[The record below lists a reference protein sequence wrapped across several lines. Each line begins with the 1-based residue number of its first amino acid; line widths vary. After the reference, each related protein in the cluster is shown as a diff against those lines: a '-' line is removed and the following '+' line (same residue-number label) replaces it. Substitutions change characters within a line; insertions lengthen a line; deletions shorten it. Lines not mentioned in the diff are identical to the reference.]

1 MWPMLLLLLPVALAM
16 LALGRVAHRLLA
28 PSGNPFAGPPLEPPR
43 PLVTDQRARDRV
55 LKQGFSVQRVPDQL
69 DAVVIGSGVGG
80 LAVAATLAKAGRRVL
95 VLEQH
100 DQAGGCCHTFQQHG
114 IEFDVGIHYVGQLHE
129 GSLLRVALDQ
139 VTDGQLCWH
148 RLPDPYDEVTLGPQR
163 YLLRSGKVAF
173 VTALEEQ
180 FPAEKE
186 AIREFMKLSKV
197 RPCSHLS
204 MGVARPQ
211 GGDSLGYGV
220 GMVAQVGTW
229 LMGGR
234 GGERAV
240 GTVGTQVTVV
250 EGTLVMVASRHA
262 ALLALLK
269 LSPRWLVT
277 LLLRSGLLPRLS
289 PVFRMATT
297 SHSQAAA
304 RLTSNHDL
312 RALFGYLFYGT
323 APRDSSFLVSA
334 LMVHHYQRGAW
345 YPRGGASEVAFH
357 AVPVIERAGGAV
369 LVRAPV
375 TRVLV
380 SSTGTAMGV
389 AVRAGPGQ
397 EELQIRAPLVIS
409 DAGVFNTFGKLLP
422 PHVRSH
428 PGVRSRLAMVRP
440 GMGSFLV
447 FVGLRGSAAELGLP
461 PTNFWI
467 YPHNDLDAMMTQ
479 YAALS
484 RDDVP
489 DNLAMM
495 FITFPAAKDPTY
507 EQRHPGRSCMT
518 ILTMAR
524 YEWFEEWAGSRPRHR
539 GPEYQRYKMDI
550 AQRLLDRAL
559 LRFPHLRDKV
569 EFVEAATPLTNQHYL
584 GAARGEMYGTEHDLR
599 RFSPAVVAALRP
611 DTPVRNL
618 YLTGQDVF
626 SCGLAGAVHGGLLCA
641 SAILGRLLY
650 LDLLLLKR
658 KIKRRQGRH
667 TA

>member
-1 MWPMLLLLLPVALAM
+1 MWPVLLLLLLLPVALAT
-16 LALGRVAHRLLA
+16 LALARVAHRLLA
-28 PSGNPFAGPPLEPPR
+28 PSGNPFSGPPLEPPR

-55 LKQGFSVQRVPDQL
+55 LKQGFSARRVPAPL

-114 IEFDVGIHYVGQLHE
+114 VEFDVGIHYVGQLHE

-148 RLPDPYDEVTLGPQR
+148 RLPDPYDEVTLGARR

-180 FPAEKE
+180 FPEDKE
-186 AIREFMKLSKV
+186 AIREFMKLSK
-197 RPCSHLS
+197 
-204 MGVARPQ
+204 
-211 GGDSLGYGV
+211 
-220 GMVAQVGTW
+220 
-229 LMGGR
+229 
-234 GGERAV
+234 
-240 GTVGTQVTVV
+240 
-250 EGTLVMVASRHA
+250 VASRHA

-277 LLLRSGLLPRLS
+277 ALLRSGLLPRLS

-304 RLTSNHDL
+304 RLTSNPDL

-323 APRDSSFLVSA
+323 APRDSSFLVNA

-345 YPRGGASEVAFH
+345 YPRGASEVAFH

-380 SSTGTAMGV
+380 SADGTALGV
-389 AVRAGPGQ
+389 AVRAGPGE
-397 EELQIRAPLVIS
+397 EELEIRAPLVIS

-428 PGVRSRLAMVRP
+428 PGNVALVCPRRSCPQCHQHPRCPQHAQSS
-440 GMGSFLV
+440 SFL
-447 FVGLRGSAAELGLP
+447 AP
-461 PTNFWI
+461 P
-467 YPHNDLDAMMTQ
+467 MTR

-550 AQRLLDRAL
+550 AQRLLER
-559 LRFPHLRDKV
+559 V
-569 EFVEAATPLTNQHYL
+569 EFVEAASPLSNQHYL

-599 RFSPAVVAALRP
+599 RFSPAAVAALRP

-641 SAILGRLLY
+641 SAVLGRLLY

>member
-1 MWPMLLLLLPVALAM
+1 MWPTLLLLLPVALAL
-16 LALGRVAHRLLA
+16 LALARVTHRLLA
-28 PSGNPFAGPPLEPPR
+28 PSGNPFSGPPLEPPR

-55 LKQGFSVQRVPDQL
+55 LKRGFSPQRVPDPL

-114 IEFDVGIHYVGQLHE
+114 VEFDVGIHYVGQLHE

-148 RLPDPYDEVTLGPQR
+148 RLPDPYDEVTLGAQSYR
-163 YLLRSGKVAF
+163 LRSGKVAF

-180 FPAEKE
+180 FPEEKE
-186 AIREFMKLSKV
+186 AIREFMKLSK
-197 RPCSHLS
+197 
-204 MGVARPQ
+204 
-211 GGDSLGYGV
+211 
-220 GMVAQVGTW
+220 
-229 LMGGR
+229 
-234 GGERAV
+234 
-240 GTVGTQVTVV
+240 
-250 EGTLVMVASRHA
+250 VASRHA

-269 LSPRWLVT
+269 LSPRWIVAA
-277 LLLRSGLLPRLS
+277 LLRSGLLPRLS
-289 PVFRMATT
+289 PVFRMAAT

-304 RLTSNHDL
+304 RLTANRDL
-312 RALFGYLFYGT
+312 RALLGYLFYGT
-323 APRDSSFLVSA
+323 APSDSSFLVSA

-345 YPRGGASEVAFH
+345 YPRGGSSEVAFH

-380 SSTGTAMGV
+380 SAAGTALGV

-397 EELQIRAPLVIS
+397 EELEIRAPLVIS
-409 DAGVFNTFGKLLP
+409 DAGLFNTFGKLLP

-428 PGVRSRLAMVRP
+428 PGKVALVSPCPQRSQCPRHP
-440 GMGSFLV
+440 WCPQQPHIII
-447 FVGLRGSAAELGLP
+447 LP
-461 PTNFWI
+461 DTPVSPAQARSGVTRC
-467 YPHNDLDAMMTQ
+467 PL
-479 YAALS
+479 

-550 AQRLLDRAL
+550 AGRLLER
-559 LRFPHLRDKV
+559 V
-569 EFVEAATPLTNQHYL
+569 EFVEAATPLSNQHYL

-599 RFSPAVVAALRP
+599 RFSPAAVAALRP

-626 SCGLAGAVHGGLLCA
+626 SCGLAGALHGGLLCA
-641 SAILGRLLY
+641 SAVLGRLLY

-658 KIKRRQGRH
+658 KIKRRQSRH

>member
-1 MWPMLLLLLPVALAM
+1 MWPVLLLLLLLPVALAT
-16 LALGRVAHRLLA
+16 LALARVAHRLLA
-28 PSGNPFAGPPLEPPR
+28 PSGNPFSGPPLEPPR

-55 LKQGFSVQRVPDQL
+55 LKQG
-69 DAVVIGSGVGG
+69 
-80 LAVAATLAKAGRRVL
+80 
-95 VLEQH
+95 
-100 DQAGGCCHTFQQHG
+100 
-114 IEFDVGIHYVGQLHE
+114 
-129 GSLLRVALDQ
+129 
-139 VTDGQLCWH
+139 
-148 RLPDPYDEVTLGPQR
+148 
-163 YLLRSGKVAF
+163 
-173 VTALEEQ
+173 
-180 FPAEKE
+180 
-186 AIREFMKLSKV
+186 
-197 RPCSHLS
+197 
-204 MGVARPQ
+204 
-211 GGDSLGYGV
+211 
-220 GMVAQVGTW
+220 
-229 LMGGR
+229 
-234 GGERAV
+234 
-240 GTVGTQVTVV
+240 
-250 EGTLVMVASRHA
+250 
-262 ALLALLK
+262 
-269 LSPRWLVT
+269 
-277 LLLRSGLLPRLS
+277 
-289 PVFRMATT
+289 
-297 SHSQAAA
+297 
-304 RLTSNHDL
+304 
-312 RALFGYLFYGT
+312 T
-323 APRDSSFLVSA
+323 APRDSSFLVNA

-345 YPRGGASEVAFH
+345 YPRGASEVAFH

-380 SSTGTAMGV
+380 SADGTALGV
-389 AVRAGPGQ
+389 AVRAGPGE
-397 EELQIRAPLVIS
+397 EELEIRAPLVIS

-428 PGVRSRLAMVRP
+428 PGVRSLLAMLRP

-447 FVGLRGSAAELGLP
+447 FVGLRGSAAELRLP

-467 YPHNDLDAMMTQ
+467 YPHNDLDAMMTR

-550 AQRLLDRAL
+550 AQRLLER
-559 LRFPHLRDKV
+559 V
-569 EFVEAATPLTNQHYL
+569 EFVEAASPLSNQHYL

-599 RFSPAVVAALRP
+599 RFSPAAVAALRP

-641 SAILGRLLY
+641 SAVLGRLLY